1 MTPAEQPAPKILVVD
16 DNAPNRELAQAALE
30 DEGYRVVLANN
41 GEEAVRMFQDEAPD
55 CVLLDVRMPG
65 VDGPAACERIR
76 ALPGGHDTPVVFLTA
91 QRDVD
96 TFDRALRAGGD
107 DFLTK
112 PVQPSELLLR
122 VQAALKLRKVK
133 TELREH
139 YGLVRK
145 QRDDL
150 MRLQLQKERLTQFIV
165 HDLKNPLGTLDLC
178 AQLLLRDREL
188 PERTRATVQR
198 MRDEART
205 LLHMLLN
212 LLDISRSDEGGLVA
226 RKEVVPLQ
234 ELFDQVQRDF
244 DLKTQAASLTLKA
257 ASNSLTVTG
266 DSSLLLRV
274 LHNLVE
280 NAFKHAP
287 EQSLV
292 QLAATLNH
300 PLVEIRVVDQG
311 VGIAP
316 EMRDKIFE
324 PFVQLEHGERVVQRS
339 SRGLGLTFCKVAVEA
354 HGGRIWIEDANP
366 GAAVCFTLPVTSEQ
380 TN

>member
-1 MTPAEQPAPKILVVD
+1 MEPTEPASPTILVVD
-16 DNAPNRELAQAALE
+16 DNAPNRQLAQATLE
-30 DEGYRVVLANN
+30 DEGYRVLLAVD
-41 GEEAVRMFQDEAPD
+41 GAAAVSMFEREKPD
-55 CVLLDVRMPG
+55 CILLDVRMP
-65 VDGPAACERIR
+65 VLDGPAACERIR

-133 TELREH
+133 AELRDH
-139 YGLVRK
+139 YDLVRK
-145 QRDDL
+145 QRDAL
-150 MRLQLQKERLTQFIV
+150 MRLQLQKERMSQFLV

-178 AQLLLRDREL
+178 AQMLLRDAEL
-188 PERTRATVQR
+188 STRSRATVQR
-198 MRDEART
+198 MRDEVRT

-226 RKEVVPLQ
+226 RKEPIALQ
-234 ELFDQVQRDF
+234 GMFDQVVRDF
-244 DLKTQAASLTLKA
+244 DLKAQAAKLTIA
-257 ASNSLTVTG
+257 ADATSTAVAG

-274 LHNLVE
+274 LENIVE
-280 NAFKHAP
+280 NAVRHAP
-287 EQSLV
+287 EHSRV
-292 QLAATLNH
+292 QLSASVKND
-300 PLVEIRVVDQG
+300 LVEIRVADQG

-316 EMRDKIFE
+316 ELRERIFE
-324 PFVQLEHGERVVQRS
+324 PFVQLEHGDRTIQRNG
-339 SRGLGLTFCKVAVEA
+339 RGLGLTFCKVAVEA

-366 GAAVCFTLPVTSEQ
+366 GAAICLTVPLSGETPH
-380 TN
+380 

>member
-1 MTPAEQPAPKILVVD
+1 MNQPKQPAPKILVVD
-16 DNAPNRELAQAALE
+16 DNAPNRQLAQATLE
-30 DEGYRVVLANN
+30 DEGYRVVLAVN
-41 GEEAVRMFQDEAPD
+41 GEQAVSMFECEAPD
-55 CVLLDVRMPG
+55 CILLDVRMPG
-65 VDGPAACERIR
+65 VDGPTACERIR

-133 TELREH
+133 AELAEH

-150 MRLQLQKERLTQFIV
+150 MRLQLQKERLTQFLV

-178 AQLLLRDREL
+178 AQMLLRDRGL
-188 PERTRATVQR
+188 PDRTRVTVQR

-205 LLHMLLN
+205 LQHMLLN

-226 RKEVVPLQ
+226 RTETVALQ
-234 ELFDQVQRDF
+234 GLFEQVLHDF
-244 DLKTQAASLTLKA
+244 DLKVQAANLSISAESHGLSVL
-257 ASNSLTVTG
+257 G

-274 LHNLVE
+274 LENVVE
-280 NAFKHAP
+280 NAIRYAP
-287 EQSLV
+287 EGSEV
-292 QLAATLNH
+292 QLTATARAE
-300 PLVEIRVVDQG
+300 LVEVRVSDQG

-316 EMRDKIFE
+316 ELREKIFE
-324 PFVQLEHGERVVQRS
+324 PFVQLEHAERS
-339 SRGLGLTFCKVAVEA
+339 GRGLGLTFCKVAVEA
-354 HGGRIWIEDANP
+354 HGGRIWIEEANP
-366 GAAVCFTLPVTSEQ
+366 GAAICFTLPIA
-380 TN
+380 

>member
-1 MTPAEQPAPKILVVD
+1 MDHTQPATPKILVVD
-16 DNAPNRELAQAALE
+16 DNAPNRQLAQATLE
-30 DEGYRVVLANN
+30 DEGYCVVLATN
-41 GEEAVRMFQDEAPD
+41 GEEAITMFEREAPD
-55 CVLLDVRMPG
+55 CILLDVRMPG
-65 VDGPAACERIR
+65 LDGPGACERIR

-133 TELREH
+133 AELREH

-150 MRLQLQKERLTQFIV
+150 MRLQLQKERLSQFLV

-188 PERTRATVQR
+188 PERSRATVQR

-226 RKEVVPLQ
+226 RKETVALQ
-234 ELFDQVQRDF
+234 GLFDQVLRDF
-244 DLKTQAASLTLKA
+244 DLKAQAANLTMAAQSNGLSLI
-257 ASNSLTVTG
+257 G

-274 LHNLVE
+274 LENVVE
-280 NAFKHAP
+280 NAVRHAP
-287 EQSLV
+287 ERSHV
-292 QLAATLNH
+292 QLTATLKDDR
-300 PLVEIRVVDQG
+300 VEIRVADQG

-316 EMRDKIFE
+316 ELRERIFE
-324 PFVQLEHGERVVQRS
+324 PFVQLDHGDRAIQRNG
-339 SRGLGLTFCKVAVEA
+339 RGLGLTFCKVAVEA
-354 HGGRIWIEDANP
+354 HGGRIWIEDAHP
-366 GAAVCFTLPVTSEQ
+366 GAAICFTVPAAAQPRS
-380 TN
+380 

>member
-1 MTPAEQPAPKILVVD
+1 MDPAKQPTPKILVVD
-16 DNAPNRELAQAALE
+16 DNAPNRQLARATLE
-30 DEGYRVVLANN
+30 DEGYRVVLAVN
-41 GEEAVRMFQDEAPD
+41 GQEAISMFEQEAPD
-55 CVLLDVRMPG
+55 CILLDVRMPG
-65 VDGPAACERIR
+65 IDGPSACERIR

-133 TELREH
+133 AELREH
-139 YGLVRK
+139 YDIVRK

-178 AQLLLRDREL
+178 AQMLLRDRDL
-188 PERTRATVQR
+188 PERTRASVQR
-198 MRDEART
+198 MRNEART

-226 RKEVVPLQ
+226 RKETLALRDLFEQVV
-234 ELFDQVQRDF
+234 RDF
-244 DLKTQAASLTLKA
+244 DLKAQAANLTIA
-257 ASNSLTVTG
+257 AESHGLHVTA
-266 DSSLLLRV
+266 DPSLLLRV
-274 LHNLVE
+274 LENVVE
-280 NAFKHAP
+280 NAVRHAP
-287 EQSLV
+287 ENSHIQLTATARDALV
-292 QLAATLNH
+292 QIT
-300 PLVEIRVVDQG
+300 ITDQG

-316 EMRDKIFE
+316 ELREKIFE
-324 PFVQLEHGERVVQRS
+324 PFVQLEHGERIIQRS
-339 SRGLGLTFCKVAVEA
+339 SRGLGLTFCKVAIEA
-354 HGGRIWIEDANP
+354 HGGRIWIEDSDP
-366 GAAVCFTLPVTSEQ
+366 GAAICFTVPIAAAPTA
-380 TN
+380 